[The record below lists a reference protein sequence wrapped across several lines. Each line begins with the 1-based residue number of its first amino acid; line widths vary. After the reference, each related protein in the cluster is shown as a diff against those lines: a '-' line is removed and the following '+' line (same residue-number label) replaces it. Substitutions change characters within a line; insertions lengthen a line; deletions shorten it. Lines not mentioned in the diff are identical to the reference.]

1 MAQDTQLFG
10 STVEDNIAYGLEA
23 DEYSQTQIEEAA
35 RRANA
40 WEFIE
45 SFTHGTQ
52 GDEAS
57 TLTASS
63 TV

>member
-10 STVEDNIAYGLEA
+10 STVEDNIAYGLEP

-52 GDEAS
+52 QDKTLS
-57 TLTASS
+57 LTADS
-63 TV
+63 TI

>member
-1 MAQDTQLFG
+1 MLRTKLKFELNF
-10 STVEDNIAYGLEA
+10 TWVFYGLEA

-52 GDEAS
+52 QNNTFILIAD
-57 TLTASS
+57 SS
-63 TV
+63 I